1 MPYFEDFQAEQRFQT
16 PARCI
21 DESAIAR
28 FALLSGDDNPVHLNA
43 EHARRTIFRG
53 CVAHGML
60 VESTLSGCVWQS
72 RLFADSI
79 VALMSVQV
87 EFVAPVRP
95 GDSVRME
102 LCVRELDPE
111 PSRRAGWVRFAT
123 RGLNQRDEEIS
134 RGVWQVLVQRRV

>member
-1 MPYFEDFQAEQRFQT
+1 MPYFEEFQPEQCFLT

-21 DESAIAR
+21 DDNAIAS
-28 FALLSGDDNPVHLNA
+28 FAQLSGDDNPVHLKP

-72 RLFADSI
+72 GLFANSI

-111 PSRRAGWVRFAT
+111 PSRRAGWVSFAT

-134 RGVWQVLVQRRV
+134 RGVWRVLVQRRL